1 MNCHEDNKEKKGAH
15 NHSPLKHILHMV
27 ICCGLPIIIVAFLPL
42 ISRLSPGAAGVVSR
56 IVPFLCPIM
65 MVGMMVTM
73 MGGSGSKKKSCCENT
88 SEENDT
94 KKIDAKEIV

>member
-1 MNCHEDNKEKKGAH
+1 MNHNVDNKGKHEGH
-15 NHSPLKHILHMV
+15 NHSPLKHMLHM
-27 ICCGLPIIIVAFLPL
+27 ILCCGLPLVIVAFLPL
-42 ISRLSPGAAGVVSR
+42 ISRISPSASNAVSR

-65 MVGMMVTM
+65 MVGMMFTM

-88 SEENDT
+88 NEENET